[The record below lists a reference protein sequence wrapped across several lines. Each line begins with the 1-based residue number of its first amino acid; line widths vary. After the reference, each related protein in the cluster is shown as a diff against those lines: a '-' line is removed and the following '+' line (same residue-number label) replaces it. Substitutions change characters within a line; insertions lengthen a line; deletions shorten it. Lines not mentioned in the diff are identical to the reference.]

1 MVVEGKVRSDAE
13 LAAKMLYAS
22 AKSVR
27 FIGEV
32 RINTKLYIMSY
43 TKGLKDK
50 GYEIKFEKSNF
61 DHKGYDLI
69 MTVSKSNNYYSCFL
83 FYE

>member
-1 MVVEGKVRSDAE
+1 MKKYKFWVNDGKRSIQVVVEGKVRSDAE

-32 RINTKLYIMSY
+32 R
-43 TKGLKDK
+43 D
-50 GYEIKFEKSNF
+50 
-61 DHKGYDLI
+61 
-69 MTVSKSNNYYSCFL
+69 
-83 FYE
+83 